1 MTRRSVGAL
10 VLGFGLAI
18 GAASPAIAELA
29 SGAITKIDPKTRMV
43 TAYDPVSKQTFQF
56 KVLDNVMM
64 NQMRIGQPVF
74 ADFKAMKVALQADR
88 RPCCNIVTI
97 SLAGNAPA
105 PCCTISAIHT
115 PSGIVTGYEKSS
127 GRRFQFRVADTK
139 LLFGLRVGQPIF
151 ANFKTMRVSLRS
163 DGSTPCCPILAR

>member
-1 MTRRSVGAL
+1 MRMRGAGAL
-10 VLGFGLAI
+10 LLGLVLIAVVPAAAGLA
-18 GAASPAIAELA
+18 P
-29 SGAITKIDPKTRMV
+29 GAITKIDPKIRMV
-43 TAYDPVSKQTFQF
+43 TAYDPVSKQAFQF
-56 KVLDNVMM
+56 KVLDNVLLNDMK
-64 NQMRIGQPVF
+64 IGQQVF
-74 ADFKAMKVALQADR
+74 ADFKAMKVALQPDR

-105 PCCTISAIHT
+105 PCCRISAIHLA
-115 PSGIVTGYEKSS
+115 SGIVTGSDKTS

-163 DGSTPCCPILAR
+163 DGSTPCCQIMGR